1 MNNSDHDCTLL
12 VSSCDRYADLWEP
25 YFSLLRMHWP
35 DCPFPVALITE
46 SKRPDIA
53 SVRPLCLGA
62 GLDWS
67 TLLLCALDAVRTPYV
82 LFTLEDFFLRHQVST
97 PGITALFDVFKQE
110 SLHML
115 RLTPR
120 PGPTIDL
127 KNMEYGGLEPSA
139 PYRVSTQAA
148 FWNVETLRQLLV
160 SGETAWEFEINASVR
175 SAELAGFVAVW
186 REALPYRHHV
196 VERGK
201 WFPWDYWKFSQM
213 NIGVDLAARPVMT
226 VGETSRWIV
235 GKILS
240 PLVRRVPMRLR
251 RVLSS

>member
-1 MNNSDHDCTLL
+1 M
-12 VSSCDRYADLWEP
+12 Y
-25 YFSLLRMHWP
+25 WP

-46 SKRPDIA
+46 SKRPVIA
-53 SVRPLCLGA
+53 NVRPLCLGA

-67 TLLLCALDAVRTPYV
+67 TLLLCALDVVRTPYV
-82 LFTLEDFFLRHQVST
+82 LFTLEDFFLRQQVCT
-97 PGITALFDVFKQE
+97 PRITALFDDFKQE

-127 KNMEYGGLEPSA
+127 KNMEYGGFEPGA
-139 PYRVSTQAA
+139 PYKVSTQVA

-160 SGETAWEFEINASVR
+160 SGETAWEFEVNASVR
-175 SAELAGFVAVW
+175 SAELAGFFAVW
-186 REALPYRHHV
+186 REAIPYRHHV

-226 VGETSRWIV
+226 VGETSKWII

-240 PLVRRVPMRLR
+240 KLVRRVPMRLR
-251 RVLSS
+251 RVLLS